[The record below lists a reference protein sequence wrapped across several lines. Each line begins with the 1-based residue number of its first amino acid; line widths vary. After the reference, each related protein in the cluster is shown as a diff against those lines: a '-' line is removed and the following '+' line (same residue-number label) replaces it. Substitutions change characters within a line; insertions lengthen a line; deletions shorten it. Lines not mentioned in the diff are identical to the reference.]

1 MNILHIITSFT
12 TNTQSHRR
20 LAFKNSPD
28 TLDDLFNRPAS
39 EPHTRLS
46 QTWKCPQWECSL
58 HAGVCVCLCVIVYM
72 CVFVHWPCRPEE
84 TDASRVAGVY
94 TRPKHETQTAA
105 SREVIAQQCSQKQ
118 EDNNNC
124 HMPSLSAFHQTYT
137 CCYTLFENGNSSEL
151 LLMYLIF
158 SVA

>member
-58 HAGVCVCLCVIVYM
+58 HAGVCVFVCDSCTCVCLS
-72 CVFVHWPCRPEE
+72 
-84 TDASRVAGVY
+84 TDPAGRRKQMLREWLGF
-94 TRPKHETQTAA
+94 TRDRSMKPKPQPAE
-105 SREVIAQQCSQKQ
+105 R
-118 EDNNNC
+118 
-124 HMPSLSAFHQTYT
+124 
-137 CCYTLFENGNSSEL
+137 L
-151 LLMYLIF
+151 LLNSAHRNRKIIITATCRLCQPFIKRTHVVTHCLRMETVLNFF
-158 SVA
+158 SCI